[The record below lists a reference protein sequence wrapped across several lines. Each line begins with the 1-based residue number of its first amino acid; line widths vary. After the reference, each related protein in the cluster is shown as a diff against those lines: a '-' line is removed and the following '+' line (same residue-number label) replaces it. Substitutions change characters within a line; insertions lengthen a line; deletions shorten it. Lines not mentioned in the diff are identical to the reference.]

1 MSEKLDQV
9 LAAFSNQS
17 QLLADICVGHRS
29 ATVYSTNFR
38 HVHVYLMWC
47 MYMCCVCM
55 FSLFPFQSLF
65 SAQHNNNTPCVYI
78 YIITEDVHR
87 YYESRRRWFNG
98 DQPGRLH
105 IAQEMRKKSKNNA
118 HRKLVCSLH
127 SSAIFLCSVP
137 IGCIIR
143 YVYINFY
150 LNCRMQLYE
159 RRKRALKRT
168 KNERDGRQ
176 LRRVMARMK

>member
-1 MSEKLDQV
+1 MLDIV
-9 LAAFSNQS
+9 LLPFTRQEESVDMCMCI
-17 QLLADICVGHRS
+17 LCGVCIHVLC
-29 ATVYSTNFR
+29 
-38 HVHVYLMWC
+38 VHV
-47 MYMCCVCM
+47 
-55 FSLFPFQSLF
+55 SLFPFQSLF

-78 YIITEDVHR
+78 YIITEAVHR

-105 IAQEMRKKSKNNA
+105 IAQEMRKKSKNKA

-137 IGCIIR
+137 NGCIMR

>member
-1 MSEKLDQV
+1 
-9 LAAFSNQS
+9 
-17 QLLADICVGHRS
+17 
-29 ATVYSTNFR
+29 
-38 HVHVYLMWC
+38 

-78 YIITEDVHR
+78 YIITEAVHR
-87 YYESRRRWFNG
+87 YYESRRRSFNG

-105 IAQEMRKKSKNNA
+105 IAQEMRKKSKNKA

-137 IGCIIR
+137 IGCIKR
-143 YVYINFY
+143 YVNFY

-159 RRKRALKRT
+159 SPKKD
-168 KNERDGRQ
+168 KERERWEAIEESDGEDEVTQ
-176 LRRVMARMK
+176 E